1 MAPFSGLRSYAD
13 SGFVWCQ
20 HFLRL
25 SIILGRMDK
34 SIELRPGRHCVFT
47 KHVHLVFV
55 TKVRRGVFTK
65 RNPGGRICGG
75 DLRLCL
81 PCFRSDTG
89 RRRRRPCS
97 PVGPLRAKGLRF
109 RLGRCKSEDSGGNG
123 VNLFQHRIESTHR
136 LPHIELGLKT
146 EPKSC

>member
-75 DLRLCL
+75 IFASVCHAFEATLVD
-81 PCFRSDTG
+81 G
-89 RRRRRPCS
+89 
-97 PVGPLRAKGLRF
+97 
-109 RLGRCKSEDSGGNG
+109 EDDHVHLLVHYEPKVSVSALVA
-123 VNLFQHRIESTHR
+123 VNLRIQAET
-136 LPHIELGLKT
+136 G
-146 EPKSC
+146 